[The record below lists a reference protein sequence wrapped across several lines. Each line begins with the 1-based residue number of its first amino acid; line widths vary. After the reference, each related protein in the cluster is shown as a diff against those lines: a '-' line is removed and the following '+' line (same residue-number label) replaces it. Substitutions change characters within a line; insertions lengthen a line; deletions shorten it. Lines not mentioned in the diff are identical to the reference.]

1 VRRASVNRSANIE
14 LRTNTT
20 TMLRPTRTIAVA
32 LLAAA
37 PAMAGMVD
45 LPSTERGIGS
55 MSGAPSQCDSYGL
68 GQFLMDA
75 NNTLTTDRT
84 ATPKFHG
91 YNDAF
96 TGYSSDNTDGVGL
109 LLNGPGNAKFAADRL
124 VAVTVLQLI
133 GFHDNRYQNEI
144 PSPPLSEPFFEPLLT
159 AEHSIEFPDHAHQGN
174 PGKNEPSTQDRDPVV
189 PEPTG
194 AAMMLLGAIVL
205 ARRTRWNR
213 EKDQSPNQSPT

>member
-1 VRRASVNRSANIE
+1 
-14 LRTNTT
+14 
-20 TMLRPTRTIAVA
+20 
-32 LLAAA
+32 
-37 PAMAGMVD
+37 MAGMVD
-45 LPSTERGIGS
+45 LRATERGITS

-68 GQFLMDA
+68 GQVLMDA
-75 NNTLTTDRT
+75 NNRLTTDRT
-84 ATPKFHG
+84 TPTNFQG

-96 TGYSSDNTDGVGL
+96 VGYSRDNTDGVGL

-133 GFHDNRYQNEI
+133 GYHDNRYLNET
-144 PSPPLSEPFFEPLLT
+144 PSPPRSEPLFEPLLT
-159 AEHSIEFPDHAHQGN
+159 AEHSLEYPEHGHHGK
-174 PGKNEPSTQDRDPVV
+174 PGKDEPRVQDQQRVV

-213 EKDQSPNQSPT
+213 ETNHTPNQPPT